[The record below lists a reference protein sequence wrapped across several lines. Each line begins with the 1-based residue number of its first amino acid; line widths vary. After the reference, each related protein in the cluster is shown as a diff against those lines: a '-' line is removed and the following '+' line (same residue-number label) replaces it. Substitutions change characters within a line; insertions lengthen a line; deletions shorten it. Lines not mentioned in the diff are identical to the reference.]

1 MLPISNTYER
11 RGSFTNFEGKHN
23 MFEQVFDKPCTGA
36 ARGRRLPEPRIVMQD
51 LVVHGVYIAYV
62 LAFLLG
68 LATIFTWVE
77 RKQSA
82 VMSDRIGANR
92 AYFRIPFTQVKFV
105 AWGLFH
111 GMADGLKMILKENF
125 TPATYDR
132 FCYNLAPWL
141 AAVPVLLVF
150 AVVPFGGEV
159 QPGHFFAPGS
169 GAAQFF
175 GDRSY
180 RMQIASLDAGILFV
194 LAVSGI
200 GILGTMLA
208 GWSSNNKFSML
219 GAARAASQMISY
231 EISMGLALI
240 AMVVTYGTVDLN
252 EMVHWQ
258 QQATWGIVVQPLAF
272 LLFLTASIAEN
283 KRVPF
288 DLPEC
293 ESELISG
300 YFTEYTSMKMGLFL
314 LSEFIEI
321 VVISAL
327 VVTLFLGGYNV
338 PFLTPGGF
346 AFPGGA
352 TWTIG
357 PLAVAL
363 LQVLAFSLKV
373 FIVGCFQIQVRWTL
387 PRFRYDQL
395 MDLGWKFLLPIAAF
409 NLVVTAIVRWWTL

>member
-1 MLPISNTYER
+1 MT
-11 RGSFTNFEGKHN
+11 
-23 MFEQVFDKPCTGA
+23 
-36 ARGRRLPEPRIVMQD
+36 QD
-51 LVVHGVYIAYV
+51 LLVHGVFMLYV
-62 LAFLLG
+62 ITFLMG
-68 LATIFTWVE
+68 LATVFTWVE

-92 AYFRIPFTQVKFV
+92 AYIRIPYTNIKLV
-105 AWGLFH
+105 WMGLFH
-111 GMADGLKMILKENF
+111 GLADGAKMLLKENF

-141 AAVPVLLVF
+141 AAVPVLVVF
-150 AVVPFGGEV
+150 TVVPFGGTLV
-159 QPGHFFAPGS
+159 PGQLFNPEWFPGLV
-169 GAAQFF
+169 AFF

-180 RMQIASLDAGILFV
+180 TMQVASLDAGILFV
-194 LAVSGI
+194 LAISGI

-231 EISMGLALI
+231 EVSMGLALV

-252 EMVHWQ
+252 RMVQWQ
-258 QQATWGIVVQPLAF
+258 QQGAWGVFVQPMAF

-293 ESELISG
+293 ESELVSG

-321 VVISAL
+321 VVISGLL
-327 VVTLFLGGYNV
+327 VTIFFGGYTV
-338 PFLTPGGF
+338 PWLGDKGF
-346 AFPGGA
+346 AFPGGS
-352 TWTIG
+352 TWAL
-357 PLAVAL
+357 PHLAVVL
-363 LQVLAFSLKV
+363 LQVLSFTVKV
-373 FIVGCFQIQVRWTL
+373 FLIGCFQIQVRWTL

-395 MDLGWKFLLPIAAF
+395 MALGWKFLLPIAAV
-409 NLVVTAIVRWWTL
+409 NLVITAIVRWWTL